1 MFKIGLLRTTK
12 SSAVDPVV
20 GPALGRAVGE
30 SAGGRPL
37 ETYRNGPRIL
47 FITATRIGDAVIST
61 GILNDLLQRHPTA
74 RFTVACGPVAAGV
87 FTAMPRLERLILM
100 PKQKWDGHWFKLW
113 GQVVRAR
120 WDMVVDL
127 RGSGTAFF
135 LNARQRRVLKGG
147 RRPGRRLAQLAESMG
162 VSPPPLP
169 VAWTSPADRARARAL
184 LPGGVPL
191 IGLGPTANWAGKVWP
206 SDRFVALFERLR
218 DRHLPRLG
226 IEGAR
231 AVIFAGPGAAEAA
244 MAQPVLAVLPGAID
258 LTGQLSLSEA
268 AACLAR
274 MSLFVGNDSGLMH
287 LAAAAGAPTLGLF
300 GPSPADEYAPS
311 GRRAAFVVAP
321 GPAGA
326 APMTA
331 LTVDAAA
338 EAAVALLEDERVA
351 AA

>member
-1 MFKIGLLRTTK
+1 MFKIGLLRK
-12 SSAVDPVV
+12 RNSGAVD
-20 GPALGRAVGE
+20 GQAGE
-30 SAGGRPL
+30 RSSEA
-37 ETYRNGPRIL
+37 YRDGPRIL

-61 GILNDLLQRHPTA
+61 GILNNLLQRHPTA

-87 FTAMPRLERLILM
+87 FIAMPRLERLILM

-135 LNARQRRVLKGG
+135 LAAKQRRVLKGG
-147 RRPGRRLAQLAESMG
+147 RRPGRRLVQLAESMG
-162 VSPPPLP
+162 VAPPPLP
-169 VAWTSPADRARARAL
+169 VAWTAPADRARARTL
-184 LPGGVPL
+184 LPEGVPL

-206 SDRFVALFERLR
+206 SERFVALFETLR

-231 AVIFAGPGAAEAA
+231 AVVFAGPGPVEAA
-244 MAQPVLAVLPGAID
+244 MARPVLAALPGAID
-258 LTGQLSLSEA
+258 LAGRLSLSEA
-268 AACLAR
+268 AACLER
-274 MSLFVGNDSGLMH
+274 MSLFIGNDSGLMH
-287 LAAAAGAPTLGLF
+287 LAAATGAPTLGLF

-311 GRRAAFVVAP
+311 GRRAGFVVAP

-331 LTVDAAA
+331 LTVEAAT
-338 EAAVALLEDERVA
+338 EAAVALLQDERVVA
-351 AA
+351 A

>member
-1 MFKIGLLRTTK
+1 M
-12 SSAVDPVV
+12 
-20 GPALGRAVGE
+20 
-30 SAGGRPL
+30 
-37 ETYRNGPRIL
+37 
-47 FITATRIGDAVIST
+47 IST
-61 GILNDLLQRHPTA
+61 GILNHLLERHPSA

-120 WDMVVDL
+120 WDLVVDL

-135 LNARQRRVLKGG
+135 LNAKQRRVLKGG

-162 VSPPPLP
+162 IAPPPLP
-169 VAWTSPADRARARAL
+169 VAWTSPEDRARARAL
-184 LPGGVPL
+184 LPDGVPL

-206 SDRFVALFERLR
+206 PERFVALFEALR
-218 DRHLPRLG
+218 DGHLHGLGPGLG

-231 AVIFAGPGAAEAA
+231 AVIFAGPGPVEAA
-244 MAQPVLAVLPGAID
+244 MTQPVLTALPGAID
-258 LTGQLSLSEA
+258 LAGRLSLPEA

-274 MSLFVGNDSGLMH
+274 MRLFIGNDSGLMH

-311 GRRAAFVVAP
+311 GRRAGFVVAP
-321 GPAGA
+321 GPIGA

-331 LTVDAAA
+331 LTVEAATDAAL
-338 EAAVALLEDERVA
+338 ALLTEEGRA